1 MEELPEII
9 CALSHKCNC
18 FLKHDGASSYAAKQD
33 VFAAAQVSWP
43 GRGVPRV
50 LARLHLACLAPA
62 PRPGRADG
70 MGWDG
75 TAWHGVATSPP
86 RAALLPG
93 HRAVG
98 RGLGQPSVR
107 RAPSLPSCARQLA
120 LWEEQP
126 QEPEAP
132 SWRGQLRLTFL
143 VCLWSLT
150 PELQF
155 SWMSPPV

>member
-18 FLKHDGASSYAAKQD
+18 FLKHDGASGYAAKQD

-75 TAWHGVATSPP
+75 MARRGHLSSQGSSLAWAQGCGQGSGAAECAQSTEPSLVRPSARTLG
-86 RAALLPG
+86 RAAT
-93 HRAVG
+93 RA
-98 RGLGQPSVR
+98 
-107 RAPSLPSCARQLA
+107 
-120 LWEEQP
+120 
-126 QEPEAP
+126 
-132 SWRGQLRLTFL
+132 
-143 VCLWSLT
+143 
-150 PELQF
+150 
-155 SWMSPPV
+155 